1 MSTKAYTL
9 NRGDKSLTEAK
20 SIGPS
25 NGHALAVTSRRWEKS
40 PSPLSKPNP
49 TVLVARGRSQDDFYN
64 PGIKGTGPEAIPPQA
79 KPIFLSALLRR
90 LPHRRHGLPGS
101 PGVSRSWGSGL
112 PESFLFPLDTSWPR
126 TKPCTQNSF

>member
-20 SIGPS
+20 AIGPS
-25 NGHALAVTSRRWEKS
+25 NGHALAVTSRRCEKS

-101 PGVSRSWGSGL
+101 PGGFPQLGKWPPRVLLIPSRHIL
-112 PESFLFPLDTSWPR
+112 AAD
-126 TKPCTQNSF
+126 